1 MKMNDYID
9 DFTLHLKDAA
19 NISKKTKLSNSEKK
33 INNVLICGLGGSGIG
48 GTIVKDILFEKSPVP
63 IVVNKGYFVPN
74 FVNKNTLVIVSSYSG
89 NTEET
94 LSALKM
100 CEQTEAEII
109 IISSGGKLKSI
120 AEKKN
125 YNMLMIPGGN
135 PPRAMF
141 GYAFTLLFYVLKHY
155 KIINDFFIKEF
166 EEAIE
171 VLENEKK
178 PIQEKA
184 KKLAKNLYKTNPI
197 IYCADGYEGVAIR
210 FRQQINENSKMLC
223 SHHVIPE
230 MNHNE
235 LLGWR
240 TNTNGV
246 SVVYFRSDTDYS
258 RNSFRVDINKK
269 IISKYTKNINEVWSR
284 EGSKIINSLY
294 FINFGDW
301 VSWYLSEM
309 NSVDAIEIG
318 VIDYLKNKL
327 SSYDE

>member
-1 MKMNDYID
+1 MKMNDYIE
-9 DFTLHLKDAA
+9 DFTLQLKDAA
-19 NISKKTKLSNSEKK
+19 NISKKTKLSDSEKK
-33 INNVLICGLGGSGIG
+33 INNVLVCGLGGSGIG
-48 GTIVKDILFEKSPVP
+48 GTIAKDILFEKSPVP
-63 IVVNKGYFVPN
+63 IVVNKGYFVPS

-100 CEQTEAEII
+100 CEQAEAEII

-125 YNMLMIPGGN
+125 YNILIIPGGN

-141 GYAFTLLFYVLKHY
+141 GYAFTLLFYVLNHY
-155 KIINDFFIKEF
+155 RIISDFFIKEF

-171 VLENEKK
+171 ILENEKK

-184 KKLAKNLYKTNPI
+184 KKLAKNIYKTNPI
-197 IYCADGYEGVAIR
+197 IYCADAYEGVAIR

-240 TNTNGV
+240 TNTSGV
-246 SVVYFRSDTDYS
+246 SVVYFRSETDYS
-258 RNSFRVDINKK
+258 RNSFRMDINKE
-269 IISKYTKNINEVWSR
+269 IISKYLQTTEILIMIN
-284 EGSKIINSLY
+284 L
-294 FINFGDW
+294 
-301 VSWYLSEM
+301 
-309 NSVDAIEIG
+309 
-318 VIDYLKNKL
+318 
-327 SSYDE
+327 